1 MARVIVETGMPPD
14 IFERARPSADWCVQ
28 WLGDGCNVMAEFEQ
42 LQAAIRT
49 QPSELTRDILD
60 IALALYTADIVVPR
74 GRNEAW
80 TRELS
85 LLVPVRQPDFWEQ
98 NRPALLAVLYG
109 LTRDN
114 VHIDFCPRRQD
125 CPELLRPVGA
135 DGPAHIRSRDV
146 DCVCTLS
153 GGIDSLAGGT
163 MLVRADRRPL
173 FVSHRSGNPHVRE
186 RQTLA
191 EKSLDAIRP
200 DTAVFAN
207 LVVQP
212 RPGSGAEY
220 SFPVPG
226 ERETSRRLRTFLF
239 MAMLTAAAAGV
250 DVEEAYLCDNGILTI
265 ALPMSPGRVGSLST
279 RSTHPSIMAAFNAL
293 TRAAGMQTTILN
305 PFIYQTKAE
314 IISDILRPV
323 LTPDQIQATTSCW
336 MSGRHSRPCGGC
348 VPCLLRRISM
358 LAAGLPDEAYEIDL
372 PADPER
378 YRGTE
383 AYDNLIDLL
392 TQAVRL
398 SSGTDEP
405 LLAQWPQLLELASSG
420 VSVEDAL
427 AMYRRYAGEVVRVM
441 REHFPASA
449 LLMKRIC

>member
-1 MARVIVETGMPPD
+1 MPPD
-14 IFERARPSADWCVQ
+14 MLERAGPSADWCLQ
-28 WLGDGCNVMAEFEQ
+28 WLGDGCNVMADLEQ
-42 LQAAIRT
+42 LQAAICT

-98 NRPALLAVLYG
+98 NLSALLSILHG

-114 VHIDFCPRRQD
+114 FHLEFCARLED

-135 DGPAHIRSRDV
+135 GGPADIRSRDV
-146 DCVCTLS
+146 DCVCALS

-163 MLVRADRRPL
+163 MLLRADRRPL
-173 FVSHRSGNPHVRE
+173 FVSHRSGNPYVRQL
-186 RQTLA
+186 QTAA
-191 EKSLDAIRP
+191 EKTLDSIRP

-212 RPGSGAEY
+212 RHGSGAEFR
-220 SFPVPG
+220 FPVPG
-226 ERETSRRLRTFLF
+226 DRESSRRLRTFLF
-239 MAMLTAAAAGV
+239 MAMLTAAAGGV
-250 DVEEAYLCDNGILTI
+250 DVEEAYLCENGILTI

-279 RSTHPSIMAAFNAL
+279 RSTHPSILAGFNAL
-293 TRAAGMQTTILN
+293 ARAAGMKTTILN
-305 PFIYQTKAE
+305 PFIYRTKAE
-314 IISDILRPV
+314 IITDILRPV
-323 LTPDQIQATTSCW
+323 LTPNQIQATTSCW
-336 MSGRHSRPCGGC
+336 MSGRRNRPCGGC
-348 VPCLLRRISM
+348 IPCLLRRISM

-372 PADPER
+372 LADPEV

-392 TQAVRL
+392 TQAVRV
-398 SSGTDEP
+398 SSGTDEQ
-405 LLAQWPQLLELASSG
+405 LLVQWPQLLDLASAG

-427 AMYRRYAGEVVRVM
+427 AMYRRYAEEVWRVT
-441 REHFPASA
+441 REHFPAVA
-449 LLMKRIC
+449 LLMKRIG

>member
-14 IFERARPSADWCVQ
+14 MLERAGQGADWGLQ
-28 WLGDGCNVMAEFEQ
+28 WLGDGCNVMADLEQ
-42 LQAAIRT
+42 LQAAIYT
-49 QPSELTRDILD
+49 QPPELTRDMLD

-98 NRPALLAVLYG
+98 NLAALLAILHG

-114 VHIDFCPRRQD
+114 FYLDFCERVGD

-135 DGPAHIRSRDV
+135 DGSAGTSRRGV
-146 DCVCTLS
+146 DCVCSLS
-153 GGIDSLAGGT
+153 GGVDSLAGGT
-163 MLVRADRRPL
+163 MLLRADRRPF

-186 RQTLA
+186 RQTVA
-191 EKSLDAIRP
+191 ERSLDAIRP
-200 DTAVFAN
+200 DSAVFAN

-212 RPGSGAEY
+212 RPGSGGGHR
-220 SFPVPG
+220 FPVPG
-226 ERETSRRLRTFLF
+226 ERETSRRLRSFLF

-293 TRAAGMQTTILN
+293 TRAAGMKTTILN
-305 PFIYQTKAE
+305 PFIYRTKAE

-336 MSGRHSRPCGGC
+336 MSGRRSRPCGGC
-348 VPCLLRRISM
+348 IPCLLRRISM

-372 PADPER
+372 LDDPEP

-398 SSGTDEP
+398 GSGTDEQ
-405 LLAQWPQLLELASSG
+405 LLAQWPQLLDLASSG
-420 VSVEDAL
+420 VSVGDAL
-427 AMYRRYAGEVVRVM
+427 AMYRRYADEVRRVT

-449 LLMKRIC
+449 LLMERIC

>member
-14 IFERARPSADWCVQ
+14 MLERAGQGADWGVQ
-28 WLGDGCNVMAEFEQ
+28 WLGDGCNVMADLEQ
-42 LQAAIRT
+42 LQAAIYT
-49 QPSELTRDILD
+49 QPPVLTRDILD

-98 NRPALLAVLYG
+98 NLPALLAILHG

-114 VHIDFCPRRQD
+114 FYLDFCERVED

-135 DGPAHIRSRDV
+135 LGSAGTRSRSV

-153 GGIDSLAGGT
+153 GGVDSLAGGT
-163 MLVRADRRPL
+163 MLLRADRRPL
-173 FVSHRSGNPHVRE
+173 FVSHRSGNPHVRG
-186 RQTLA
+186 RQTVA
-191 EKSLDAIRP
+191 ERSLDAIRP
-200 DTAVFAN
+200 DSAVFAN

-212 RPGSGAEY
+212 RPDSGGEY
-220 SFPVPG
+220 RFPVAG
-226 ERETSRRLRTFLF
+226 ERETSRRLRSFLF

-279 RSTHPSIMAAFNAL
+279 RSTHPSVLAGFNAL
-293 TRAAGMQTTILN
+293 ARAAGMKTTILN
-305 PFIYQTKAE
+305 PFIYRTKAE

-336 MSGRHSRPCGGC
+336 MSGRRSRPCGGC
-348 VPCLLRRISM
+348 IPCLLRRISM

-372 PADPER
+372 LDDPEL

-398 SSGTDEP
+398 ASGTDEH
-405 LLAQWPQLLELASSG
+405 LLAQWPQLLDLASSG
-420 VSVEDAL
+420 VSVGDAL
-427 AMYRRYAGEVVRVM
+427 AMYRRYADEVGRVM

-449 LLMKRIC
+449 LLMERIC